1 MKFLMAFLLL
11 SCPMSVSYEKN
22 TSLSVVTNYAYVYEM
37 PSFTSNKLDLEIK
50 KNEIVVLLDAT
61 QHNGFYFVSYNSGEK
76 NYEGYVYKEC
86 LAKLERE
93 QELVLT
99 YNAKTS
105 MKTKVFSLSDKS
117 EIVTIEEGTELDLY
131 EGFDRKNEFT
141 KAKFSHNG
149 QIIFGYIKTEDISPY
164 GVSPVLIIA
173 LTAIFACVGVIFI
186 LLGINKKKLRK
197 PVVDLEEMLK

>member
-1 MKFLMAFLLL
+1 MAFLLL
-11 SCPMSVSYEKN
+11 FCPVGVSYEKN
-22 TSLSVVTNYAYVYEM
+22 TSLSVVTNYAYVYEL
-37 PSFTSNKLDLEIK
+37 PSFTSTKKDLEIK
-50 KNEIVVLLDAT
+50 KNEVVVLLDET
-61 QHNGFYFVSYNSGEK
+61 EQNGFYFVNYHSGEQ

-86 LAKLERE
+86 LAKLEQE

-105 MKTKVFSLSDKS
+105 MKTKVFSLSDNS
-117 EIVTIEEGTELDLY
+117 EIATIEEGTELDLY
-131 EGFDRKNEFT
+131 EGFNRKNEFT

-149 QIIFGYIKTEDISPY
+149 QIIFGYIKTADISPY
-164 GVSPVLIIA
+164 GVSSALIIA

-197 PVVDLEEMLK
+197 PAVDLEEMIK

>member
-1 MKFLMAFLLL
+1 MALLL
-11 SCPMSVSYEKN
+11 LFCPMSVSYEKN
-22 TSLSVVTNYAYVYEM
+22 TSLSVVTNYAYMYEL
-37 PSFTSNKLDLEIK
+37 PSFSSTKQEFKIEQ
-50 KNEIVVLLDAT
+50 NEIVVLLDESE
-61 QHNGFYFVSYNSGEK
+61 QNGFYLVSYHSGK
-76 NYEGYVYKEC
+76 QNYEGFVYKEC
-86 LAKLERE
+86 LAKLEKE

-105 MKTKVFSLSDKS
+105 MKTKVYSLADNK
-117 EIVTIEEGTELDLY
+117 EIATIEEGTELDLY

-173 LTAIFACVGVIFI
+173 LTAIFACVGVILM